1 MPSSERYPRRRAVPW
16 RTLDTEAL
24 VVDVGG
30 GRVYPLN
37 QVAARIW
44 QLCDGARTVE
54 TIVRT
59 LAEEFDA
66 DEEVIRLDA
75 ERFIH
80 ELAGAQLVDV
90 MTAPSPGEGG

>member
-1 MPSSERYPRRRAVPW
+1 MTSSDRYPRRRTVPW

-24 VVDVGG
+24 VVDVTG

-44 QLCDGARTVE
+44 QLCDGVRTVDA
-54 TIVRT
+54 IVQA

-66 DEEVIRLDA
+66 EEALIRRDV
-75 ERFIH
+75 ERFIE

-90 MTAPSPGEGG
+90 MTAPAPGEGG